1 MAIPLYYRKEEAHIR
16 MLFPQL
22 SDRQVRKESLRLKKQ
37 YQEYLDQEEEMNSE
51 SKNISKPSEI

>member
-16 MLFPQL
+16 KLFPQL
-22 SDRQVRKESLRLKKQ
+22 SDRRVRKESLRLKKQ